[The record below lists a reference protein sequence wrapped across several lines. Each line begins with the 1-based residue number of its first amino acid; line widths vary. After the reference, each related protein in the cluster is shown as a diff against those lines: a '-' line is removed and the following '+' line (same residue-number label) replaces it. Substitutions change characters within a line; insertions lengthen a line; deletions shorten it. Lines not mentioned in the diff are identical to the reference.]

1 MRILAINPGSTST
14 KISVFENHEDIFTIN
29 IKHTTEEISTFTKV
43 IDQYD
48 FRKKIIMKELDQA
61 GIQLSTIDVVV
72 GRGGLLKPIPGGVY
86 RINDNMLRDLRDES
100 ARAHP
105 SNLGAILA
113 YEISAENLNSR
124 GAFIVDPVI
133 VDELEPPA
141 RISGMP
147 EIPRISIFHA
157 LNQKAV
163 ARRFARE
170 HNVKYEDLNL
180 IIAHMGGG
188 ITVGAHKKGR
198 VIDVNNGLDGE
209 GPFSPERSG
218 GVPVGDLV
226 SLCYSGK
233 YTLDEMK
240 KKITGQGGLVAFL
253 GTNSA
258 YEVSKRVSSGDK
270 DAETIYRAMAY
281 QISKEI
287 GALAVVLEGKIDGII
302 LTGGVAYD
310 ETFCRWIEEKA
321 GFLGKFVI
329 YPGEDEMKALE
340 EGVYFAVKG
349 EIEIKEYI

>member
-14 KISVFENHEDIFTIN
+14 KISVFDNHEDIFTIN
-29 IKHTTEEISTFTKV
+29 IKHTTEEICSFVKV

-48 FRKKIIMKELDQA
+48 FRKKVILKELEQA
-61 GIQLSTIDVVV
+61 GIKLSSIELVV

-86 RINDNMLRDLRDES
+86 KINDAMIKDLKDETS
-100 ARAHP
+100 RAHP

-113 YEISAENLNSR
+113 HEISTEIGHNAGSY
-124 GAFIVDPVI
+124 IVDPVI
-133 VDELEPPA
+133 VDELEPLA
-141 RISGMP
+141 RYSGMP

-163 ARRFARE
+163 ARRYARE

-180 IIAHMGGG
+180 IIVHMGGG
-188 ITVGAHKKGR
+188 ITVGAHRKGR

-226 SLCYSGK
+226 NLCYSGK
-233 YTLDEMK
+233 FTQDEMK

-258 YEVSKRVSSGDK
+258 YEVSSKVKEGDK
-270 DAETIYRAMAY
+270 KAEEIYRAMAY

-287 GALAVVLEGKIDGII
+287 GAMAVVLEGKIDSII

-310 ETFCRWIEEKA
+310 AMLCKWIEEKT
-321 GFLGKFVI
+321 GFLAKINV

-340 EGVYFAVKG
+340 EGVCAAVKG
-349 EIEIKEYI
+349 EMEIKEYK